1 MPSSIRRFSDPGRLY
16 RMTSTSSSSISS
28 VCVVSLGGI
37 ISRTQQN
44 TANVVRLSRTHLICM
59 RGSYHEIF
67 SCFCCCLCSSQLFV
81 LRSTPALCLNA
92 ILAIE
97 FALSLSTRPA
107 HLCAFIISTTVT
119 LYITHSSSTYSHTQT
134 PRTRLHSYTRIPL
147 PNNKGI
153 NRGIAR

>member
-97 FALSLSTRPA
+97 FALSLDSSRTFMCIYHFYYSHSLYHTLIIHILIHTDTA
-107 HLCAFIISTTVT
+107 HSLT
-119 LYITHSSSTYSHTQT
+119 LIHTYSA
-134 PRTRLHSYTRIPL
+134 PE
-147 PNNKGI
+147 
-153 NRGIAR
+153 